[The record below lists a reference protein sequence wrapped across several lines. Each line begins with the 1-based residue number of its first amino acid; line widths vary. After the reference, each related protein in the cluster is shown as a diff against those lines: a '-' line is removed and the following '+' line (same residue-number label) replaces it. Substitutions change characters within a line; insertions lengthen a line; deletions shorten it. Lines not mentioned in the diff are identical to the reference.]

1 MPLAAST
8 EKVAVA
14 AAACIFSKKN
24 KRHSSLKVPRAIFP
38 LKKNAFLIFRCRH
51 GGFLGRPRPRRCP
64 GPWLCGFLP
73 WIPLWVPRL
82 DSSMDS
88 L

>member
-24 KRHSSLKVPRAIFP
+24 ERRCSLEVARAIFP
-38 LKKNAFLIFRCRH
+38 LKNNAFLIFWCRH
-51 GGFLGRPRPRRCP
+51 GLDSSPGFLS
-64 GPWLCGFLP
+64 
-73 WIPLWVPRL
+73 WIPLL
-82 DSSMDS
+82 DSSPGFLSWIPPLDS
-88 L
+88 FP